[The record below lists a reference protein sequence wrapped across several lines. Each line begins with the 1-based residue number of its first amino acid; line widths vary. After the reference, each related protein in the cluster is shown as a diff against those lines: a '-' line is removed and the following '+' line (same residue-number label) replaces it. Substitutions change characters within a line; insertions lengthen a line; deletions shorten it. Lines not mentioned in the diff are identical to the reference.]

1 MLLVPAQAQIFSLA
15 VSPVRSSP
23 QAQAHL
29 ELCAVKARLTRD
41 ARNVELAFLL
51 CGLFPNKCGRGEK
64 EAELLHGSQLL
75 AQFLIRVHREAR
87 CRNRHPATAHELCP
101 QIVAHRVCD
110 VIEYLH
116 SAPPNLSHRDWL
128 DQTCVPI
135 ITYFKEIKRAP
146 CSLVQKESRD
156 GLFSLY
162 CYSVSVFA

>member
-29 ELCAVKARLTRD
+29 ELCAVEARLTRD
-41 ARNVELAFLL
+41 ARDVELALLL
-51 CGLFPNKCGRGEK
+51 CRLFPNECGRGEE
-64 EAELLHGSQLL
+64 EAELLHGRQLL
-75 AQFLIRVHREAR
+75 AQLLIRVHGETR
-87 CRNRHPATAHELCP
+87 CRNGHPAAARNLC
-101 QIVAHRVCD
+101 QKIVAHRVCD

-128 DQTCVPI
+128 DQTFVPI

-146 CSLVQKESRD
+146 CSLAQQESRD
-156 GLFSLY
+156 GLFSLGNR
-162 CYSVSVFA
+162 